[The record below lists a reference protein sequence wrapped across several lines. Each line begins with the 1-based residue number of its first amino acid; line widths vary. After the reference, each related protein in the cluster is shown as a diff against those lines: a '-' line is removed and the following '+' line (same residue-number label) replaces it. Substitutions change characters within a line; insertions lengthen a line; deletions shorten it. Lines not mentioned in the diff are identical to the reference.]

1 MITLTKGQPMISNTS
16 YLVYDDSG
24 EYLETDLVKVCHID
38 SQNLPIASYQAF
50 YINNGYDY
58 LSEQTSVKNFK
69 IGYEDPIMV
78 DYDILGF
85 HKKRTI
91 VFGELIKIEYYESYD
106 GNTYSN
112 LIVEETREFT
122 RDVNT
127 GLVQHRTQ
135 SSKWYLTD
143 GTIGLIKNT
152 IKYYSL
158 EEAIQEGIDRRTNVI
173 AKTKSSVL
181 VQIGQ
186 AYSFDLLTSVKS
198 EIQYFYDGHT
208 QPLRDAITASSKL
221 YLNST
226 IKDGIIENLRLS

>member
-24 EYLETDLVKVCHID
+24 EYIETDLIKVCHIND
-38 SQNLPIASYQAF
+38 QNLPIASYQAF

-58 LSEQTSVKNFK
+58 LSEPTSIKKFK
-69 IGYEDPIMV
+69 IGYEDPIVV

-91 VFGELIKIEYYESYD
+91 LFGELVKIEYYESYD

-173 AKTKSSVL
+173 SKTKSYVL
-181 VQIGQ
+181 VNIGQ
-186 AYSFDLLTSVKS
+186 LPSFDLLTSVKN
-198 EIQYFYDGHT
+198 EVQLFIDGHT
-208 QPLRDAITASSKL
+208 QPLRDAIINSTKP
-221 YLNST
+221 YLNQT
-226 IKDGIIENLRLS
+226 IKDGIIESLRLN